1 MIRPIILIA
10 ALLSL
15 AACETI
21 KGAGKDMQQA
31 GAAVQTEAAQAQ
43 SDM

>member
-1 MIRPIILIA
+1 MIRPFILIA

-15 AACETI
+15 AACETV

-31 GAAVQTEAAQAQ
+31 SAAVQTEAAQAQ